1 MNRLDKKDWLIGLLV
16 LLNFALLATW
26 WLNGPRPPMGG
37 GERPRNFLIKELQMT
52 DRQQQSYDSLI
63 EIHKQQRQ
71 LFGEQTRVLKEQ
83 LTQQI
88 IQNDTAKISQITNQ
102 IGQLQVQLERMN
114 LAHFRA
120 IRQMCDDRQKQKFDL
135 TIANML
141 EMMNGGAQAPQGPP
155 PQQ

>member
-1 MNRLDKKDWLIGLLV
+1 MNRFDKKDGLIGVLI

-26 WLNGPRPPMGG
+26 WINARRPPMGG
-37 GERPRNFLIKELQMT
+37 GDGPRNFMVQSLQMT
-52 DRQQQSYDSLI
+52 DSQQRSYDSLI

-120 IRQMCDDRQKQKFDL
+120 IRQMCDEKQKQKYDSV
-135 TIANML
+135 IAQML
-141 EMMNGGAQAPQGPP
+141 KMMNGGAQPMQGPP
-155 PQQ
+155 R